1 MEQLKKLFGEKAL
14 TYGEFEAALQGCKD
28 LKLANLAE
36 GQYVDK
42 AKFAQLETQLAE
54 AKTGREADAK
64 AFGAKLATQKKDAGI
79 AQALTRA
86 QAKNLTAAKAL
97 LRLDE
102 IALEGDALTGL
113 DEQLEAVMRENPFL
127 FGGAQGNPPPPV
139 NGHGTG
145 FVSDD
150 TAKWRLEAGLP
161 KAEQ

>member
-1 MEQLKKLFGEKAL
+1 MEQLKQLFGEKAL
-14 TYGEFEAALQGCKD
+14 TYGEFETALQGCKD
-28 LKLANLAE
+28 LKLANLAG

-42 AKFAQLETQLAE
+42 AKFAQLEVQLTE
-54 AKTGREADAK
+54 AKSGREADAK
-64 AFGAKLATQKKDAGI
+64 AFGEQLTAQKKDAGI
-79 AQALTRA
+79 AQVLIRA

-102 IALEGDALTGL
+102 IVLDGDTLTGI

-127 FGGAQGNPPPPV
+127 FGGAQGNPPPPA
-139 NGHGTG
+139 NGGVG

-161 KAEQ
+161 IAGQ